1 MTDFSFSGLNPDTIL
16 DALEDQGIFLQSGLL
31 ALNSYENR
39 VYQFQAED
47 NQRYVVKFY
56 RPGRWTDTQIEE
68 EHAFA
73 LELAENEI
81 PIAAPLLINGETLH
95 HHGGY
100 RFTLFPSV
108 GGRQFENDNL
118 DQLEWMGRFIG
129 RIHRVAQA
137 KPFADRP
144 AIDTQSY
151 LDEPKRILENSQLLP
166 DHLKT
171 AFFAIFNPVIEK
183 ASANYKSQGVI
194 RLHGDCH
201 PGNILWRDGPTFVDL
216 DDCRMGPAIQD
227 LWMMLS
233 GDRQQQL
240 LQLDT
245 LVEAYEEFN
254 EFDNSQLALIEPL
267 RAMRMVHYMAWLSRR
282 WEDPAFPRAFPWF
295 ADDKYWEGQIL
306 ALKEQMSAMQE
317 PPLKLGF

>member
-68 EHAFA
+68 EHDFA

-129 RIHRVAQA
+129 RIPCLHALCCINN
-137 KPFADRP
+137 P
-144 AIDTQSY
+144 SG
-151 LDEPKRILENSQLLP
+151 LL
-166 DHLKT
+166 KQRNT
-171 AFFAIFNPVIEK
+171 
-183 ASANYKSQGVI
+183 
-194 RLHGDCH
+194 
-201 PGNILWRDGPTFVDL
+201 
-216 DDCRMGPAIQD
+216 
-227 LWMMLS
+227 
-233 GDRQQQL
+233 
-240 LQLDT
+240 
-245 LVEAYEEFN
+245 
-254 EFDNSQLALIEPL
+254 
-267 RAMRMVHYMAWLSRR
+267 
-282 WEDPAFPRAFPWF
+282 
-295 ADDKYWEGQIL
+295 
-306 ALKEQMSAMQE
+306 
-317 PPLKLGF
+317 GF

>member
-68 EHAFA
+68 EHDFA

-95 HHGGY
+95 HHGDY

-171 AFFAIFNPVIEK
+171 AFFAILNPVIEK